1 MATTPAVL
9 RTGKTLAQ
17 ICDAAELSDEARAL
31 RAEGQ
36 APRQYADLLIAR
48 ALYPDAVRFLAFALP
63 RREAVWWAWVCAR
76 RVAGEEPAAPV
87 QASLEA
93 TQQWIAE
100 PTDQRRR
107 AAMQCAETLGFGT
120 PAGSAGLAAFLSGG
134 SLAPPDVEAVPP
146 GEFMAAKAI
155 AGSIVLAAVATEP
168 ERAEEKFRTFVEQG
182 MVVAEK
188 TDLWT
193 PPPAKPGG
201 QGERR

>member
-1 MATTPAVL
+1 MPDTSAVL
-9 RTGKTLAQ
+9 RTGKTLGQ
-17 ICDAAELSDEARAL
+17 ICDAAELSDDARAL

-36 APRQYADLLIAR
+36 AARQFAELLVAR
-48 ALYPDAVRFLAFALP
+48 ALYPDAVRFLACALP

-76 RVAGEEPAAPV
+76 RAAGEKPPAPV

-100 PTDQRRR
+100 PTDPRRR
-107 AAMQCAETLGFGT
+107 TAMQYAEAAGFGT

-134 SLAPPDVEAVPP
+134 SLAPPDVAAVPP

-155 AGSIVLAAVATEP
+155 AGSIVLAAVTTEP
-168 ERAEEKFRTFVEQG
+168 ERADEKFRGFVEQG
-182 MVVAEK
+182 MLVAEK

-193 PPPAKPGG
+193 PPEKPAG
-201 QGERR
+201 QGGRR